1 MSGHQAVTI
10 RATRTT
16 GGTRRWAEMSLTTP
30 RWVVALGWAV
40 AVAAI
45 VVGAVLGSTG
55 LALSLI
61 GTAAVLTRFAV
72 VAVRFAHSD
81 RAAEQA
87 LLARREA
94 AAVTAG
100 SR

>member
-16 GGTRRWAEMSLTTP
+16 GDTRRWTEMSLTTP
-30 RWVVALGWAV
+30 RWVVALGWAA

-55 LALSLI
+55 LALFLV

-94 AAVTAG
+94 AAAAAG